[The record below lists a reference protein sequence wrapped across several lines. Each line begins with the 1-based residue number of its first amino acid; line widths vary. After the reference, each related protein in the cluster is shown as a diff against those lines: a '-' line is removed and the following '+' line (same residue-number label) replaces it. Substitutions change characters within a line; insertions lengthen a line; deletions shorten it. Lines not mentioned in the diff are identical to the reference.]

1 MNKASFLV
9 LLASSLVVT
18 VQPSH
23 AGGCSPSD
31 PLGNNS
37 GNLCPLDYTGVHGG
51 SFNRTGV
58 GFSAYYGPRLDPLT
72 PGTSVINGRLNNEF
86 FTSIEAGDAT
96 GGITIKTNKGSTY
109 TIRNS
114 TKSP

>member
-1 MNKASFLV
+1 MNKASFLA
-9 LLASSLVVT
+9 LLTSSLVVT
-18 VQPSH
+18 VQPSQ

-37 GNLCPLDYTGVHGG
+37 GNLCPLDYSGVHGG

-58 GFSAYYGPRLDPLT
+58 GSSAYYGPRLDPLT
-72 PGTSVINGRLNNEF
+72 PGTSIIKGRLTNDF
-86 FTSIEAGDAT
+86 FTGIEAGDAT

-109 TIRNS
+109 TIKNTTQSR
-114 TKSP
+114 